1 MEKAKAARLR
11 ANLERVQCRRI
22 RPTVEIASSSL
33 ERAVLARRQG
43 AMDQAAAA
51 YLEALALDPSDPRP
65 LHALYYLARSA
76 AERAVLLPQLRAC
89 LARRPP
95 QPLGLFLEAHWL
107 HELGEEQQACALAR
121 RAACLGLP
129 GDRLAAAA
137 QASAGAD
144 VLILGA
150 PKCGTTSLAAYLAAH
165 ADVWVHPLKELH
177 FFDNHWSR
185 GEAWYRAQFP
195 PLRQEGS
202 LLRLEATPNY
212 LQHPEAPSRVAGL
225 LPAARLIVV
234 LREPLDRALSWLG
247 HMQTYVGLT
256 GTAEGHLLAEQAA
269 LQAMT
274 PLARQGLDW
283 LHPNAL
289 TGSLYADQL
298 QRWRD
303 AFPAHQLLVLRFE
316 DLVADPETVLQ
327 RVLRFLELDAAGLPA
342 AQSFPVY
349 NQRVLPS
356 AELDPALARRLRNGV
371 LAEAMELWAL
381 L

>member
-1 MEKAKAARLR
+1 M
-11 ANLERVQCRRI
+11 
-22 RPTVEIASSSL
+22 EIASSAI

-43 AMDQAAAA
+43 AMDQAADA
-51 YLEALALDPSDPRP
+51 YLEALAQDPSDPRP

-107 HELGEEQQACALAR
+107 HDLGEAHEACALAR

-195 PLRQEGS
+195 PLRQEGC
-202 LLRLEATPNY
+202 LLRLEATPDY
-212 LQHPEAPSRVAGL
+212 LQHPETPSRVAGL

-247 HMQTYVGLT
+247 HMQAHYGLT

-274 PLARQGLDW
+274 PQARQGLDW

-298 QRWRD
+298 QRWRA

-342 AQSFPVY
+342 AQAFPVY
-349 NQRVLPS
+349 NRRVGTHV
-356 AELDPALARRLRNGV
+356 EVDPALARELRNGV
-371 LAEAMELWAL
+371 LAEAMELWTRL
-381 L
+381 

>member
-1 MEKAKAARLR
+1 MEL
-11 ANLERVQCRRI
+11 
-22 RPTVEIASSSL
+22 ASPSM

-43 AMDQAAAA
+43 AMNQAADA
-51 YLEALALDPSDPRP
+51 YLEALAQDPSDPRP
-65 LHALYYLARSA
+65 LQASYYLARSA

-107 HELGEEQQACALAR
+107 HDLGEANEACALAQ

-137 QASAGAD
+137 QTSAGAD

-150 PKCGTTSLAAYLAAH
+150 PKCGTTSIAAYLAAH
-165 ADVWVHPLKELH
+165 AYIWVHPLKELH
-177 FFDNHWSR
+177 FFDNHWGR

-202 LLRLEATPNY
+202 LLRLEATPDY
-212 LQHPEAPSRVAGL
+212 LQHPETPSRVAGL

-247 HMQTYVGLT
+247 HMQAHYGLT

-274 PLARQGLDW
+274 PQARQGLDW

-298 QRWRD
+298 PRWRA

-327 RVLRFLELDAAGLPA
+327 RVLRFLELDAAGLPS
-342 AQSFPVY
+342 AQSFRVY
-349 NQRVLPS
+349 NRRVGTYV
-356 AELDPALARRLRNGV
+356 EVDPALARELRNGV
-371 LAEAMELWAL
+371 LAEAMELWTRL
-381 L
+381 